1 MGPRQRLENADKAR
15 LKPVRNRSDNRMT
28 KHSRPQPLLARLAA
42 CLLVALVWFG
52 IGAHE
57 AAAQAIRVTFEARM
71 TQEGPPV
78 DSGVEWRVFGTQ
90 LGDNGRLPL
99 LATAQSG
106 IQSFDMSPGEYFV
119 HAAYGFAGAVRRI
132 TVRTDTS
139 TEIFTLDAGAL
150 QLNGVTGE
158 DTPIPPKFLRFDIY
172 SRQADERGERQLIAR
187 NIRPGEIIPFHAG
200 TYHVVSQYGRLY
212 AEVRAD
218 LRVEPGKVT
227 QATIQHRAA
236 RVVLRLVRRKGGD
249 AIADTAWSII
259 TESGDQITESSS
271 AFPAFVLSEG
281 KYTAIAKHSEKIYS
295 QEFDVVSGINRDIE
309 VLAQ

>member
-1 MGPRQRLENADKAR
+1 MKDMRFIALPSC
-15 LKPVRNRSDNRMT
+15 V
-28 KHSRPQPLLARLAA
+28 RLAA
-42 CLLVALVWFG
+42 GLLLAFLWLG
-52 IGAHE
+52 LAAQD

-71 TQEGPPV
+71 TEDGPPV
-78 DSGVEWRVFGTQ
+78 ESGIEWRVFGTQ
-90 LGDNGRLPL
+90 IGDNGRLPL
-99 LATAQSG
+99 LANAQGG
-106 IQSFDMSPGEYFV
+106 IQAFDMSPGEYFV

-132 TVRTDTS
+132 TVKPDTK

-158 DTPIPPKFLRFDIY
+158 DTPIPSKFLRFDIY
-172 SRQADERGERQLIAR
+172 SRQTDDRGERQLIAR
-187 NIRPGEIIPFHAG
+187 NIKPGEIVPFHTG
-200 TYHVVSQYGRLY
+200 TYHVVSQYGRLN

-236 RVVLRLVRRKGGD
+236 RIVFRLVRRKGGD
-249 AIADTAWSII
+249 AIADTAWSIT

-281 KYTAIAKHSEKIYS
+281 KYTAIAKNNDKIYS
-295 QEFDVVSGINRDIE
+295 QEFDVVSGVNRDIE

>member
-1 MGPRQRLENADKAR
+1 MTM
-15 LKPVRNRSDNRMT
+15 RST
-28 KHSRPQPLLARLAA
+28 SRPPVASLLTG
-42 CLLVALVWFG
+42 LLVALLWMG
-52 IGAHE
+52 LSAPD
-57 AAAQAIRVTFEARM
+57 ASAQATRVTFEARM
-71 TQEGPPV
+71 TEEGPPV

-90 LGDNGRLPL
+90 IGDNGRLPL

-106 IQSFDMSPGEYFV
+106 IQAFDMSPGEYFV

-132 TVRTDTS
+132 TVKPDTE
-139 TEIFTLDAGAL
+139 TEVFTLDAGAL

-158 DTPIPPKFLRFDIY
+158 DTAIPAKFLRFDVY
-172 SRQADERGERQLIAR
+172 ARQADERGERQLIAR

-200 TYHVVSQYGRLY
+200 TYHVVSQYGRLN

-236 RVVLRLVRRKGGD
+236 RVVLRLVRQKGGD

-281 KYTAIAKHSEKIYS
+281 KYTAIAKNNEQIYS
-295 QEFDVVSGINRDIE
+295 QEFDVVSGVNRDIE
-309 VLAQ
+309 ILAQK